1 MEKKELNKVIPT
13 AKLSTQ
19 TSALALEIRAFLEA
33 VYFIL
38 QLPEEEKQGGQ
49 DLQERHKAVPG
60 DAQYFLQR

>member
-38 QLPEEEKQGGQ
+38 QLPEEEKQGGRC
-49 DLQERHKAVPG
+49 LSLPTG
-60 DAQYFLQR
+60 N